1 MPYLMLNQK
10 NLYFMKINFSILI
23 ITVLLFTGCD
33 IDEKLD
39 EIATFNITN
48 SAEFTVPSASG
59 VNLPIDIG
67 TPDVNTSSQQSFE
80 NNNTRAN
87 LVENVNLSE
96 LTLNITNPNDRTFSF
111 MKSLEIYISNDS
123 EGPTLIAEIQDIP
136 ENVGSELEL
145 ETTGA
150 NLDEY
155 IKEDSYDLEFEV
167 VLDETVNSDTDIEAD
182 MVFEVRAKVL

>member
-1 MPYLMLNQK
+1 MLNQK

-33 IDEKLD
+33 IDDKLD

-48 SAEFTVPSASG
+48 SAEFTVPSSSG

-67 TPDVNTSSQQSFE
+67 TPDVSTSSQQSFE